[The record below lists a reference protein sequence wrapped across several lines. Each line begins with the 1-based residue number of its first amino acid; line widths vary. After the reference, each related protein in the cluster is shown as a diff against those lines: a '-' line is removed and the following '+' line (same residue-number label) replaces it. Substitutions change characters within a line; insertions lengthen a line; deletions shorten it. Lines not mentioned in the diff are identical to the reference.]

1 MKRRRITAALKAVI
15 FSAFRRKH
23 TLRTT
28 AFWLRVVGLGLHS
41 NLHFVGFEHVPM
53 KGSLLK
59 KEEIETS
66 VEANSINIWVFQID
80 PSRGWKATFHRFQII
95 RKHHVIKL
103 QFQVVAGQKIFEFF
117 FDTHSI

>member
-1 MKRRRITAALKAVI
+1 
-15 FSAFRRKH
+15 
-23 TLRTT
+23 
-28 AFWLRVVGLGLHS
+28 
-41 NLHFVGFEHVPM
+41 M